1 MDLSAIFSVMLL
13 KMAEHEKQDNVKQAS
28 GTHPSGKED
37 TRRKP
42 SLPPVDKDFRY
53 FVRIANTDLDGN
65 KKISQALTKIKGV
78 GFMFANLLCNIA
90 GIDKNAKT
98 GYMKDDQVKRIDE
111 VLNDPL
117 KYNAP
122 SWMLNRRKNYE
133 DGKDYHIITGNLSF
147 AEENDVKRMKR
158 IRSYRGIRHGMGL
171 PVRGQRTKSN
181 FRENKGKVSLGVV
194 KRADVKPGRV

>member
-1 MDLSAIFSVMLL
+1 MLL
-13 KMAEHEKQDNVKQAS
+13 KMAEHEKQDDVKQAS
-28 GTHPSGKED
+28 GAHSAGKED
-37 TRRKP
+37 VRTNP
-42 SLPPVDKDFRY
+42 SIPSVDKDFRY

-78 GFMFANLLCNIA
+78 GFMFANMLCNIA
-90 GIDKNAKT
+90 GIDKDTKT
-98 GYMKDDQVKRIDE
+98 GYMKDDRVKKIDE
-111 VLNDPL
+111 ILNDPG

-147 AEENDVKRMKR
+147 AEENDIKRMKR

-181 FRENKGKVSLGVV
+181 FRKNKGKVSLGVV